1 MYKYVHLMFNDKFNK
16 SVVDFLNKHFNPQD
30 HLFLCKR
37 FFKEFPFPT
46 GANVMEIQSL
56 YQINWNELHAE
67 KIICHS
73 LFDNEVIDF
82 LFAHKEYLKKAVW
95 IMWGGDFYKY
105 PEDEKNIYV
114 RQNFAHYVTNYEKE
128 EISAKLKIDITPYRL
143 RYNFP
148 VNKEILD
155 TCIQKKHDD
164 IVIQIN
170 NSADDS
176 TLEVLACLRKFA
188 DENIRIRTILS
199 YGKLAYKDIIIQKG
213 KEYFGDKFE
222 YLDKIL
228 SPKYYANYL
237 AENDILILNQDR
249 SQGVGNTL
257 ASLYLGKKIFI
268 RREIS
273 TATRLEREGFVIYDT
288 NTIKNLT
295 FAEFVKND
303 YAEQN
308 KEVVKKSFDED
319 FIKSQWEVI
328 LAS

>member
-1 MYKYVHLMFNDKFNK
+1 MFNDKFNK
-16 SVVDFLNKHFNPQD
+16 AVVDFLNKHFNPQD

-82 LFAHKEYLKKAVW
+82 LFAHKEYLKKAAW
-95 IMWGGDFYKY
+95 IIWGGDFYNY

-114 RQNFAHYVTNYEKE
+114 RQNFAQYISNQEKE
-128 EISAKLKIDITPYRL
+128 EISAKFKKDIIPYKL

-176 TLEVLACLRKFA
+176 TLEVLALLRKFA

-237 AENDILILNQDR
+237 AENDILILNQNR
-249 SQGVGNTL
+249 SQGVGNTI
-257 ASLYLGKKIFI
+257 ASFYLGSKVFI
-268 RREIS
+268 RKEIS
-273 TATRLEREGFVIYDT
+273 TVTWLKKDNFVLYDT
-288 NTIKNLT
+288 NSIKDLT
-295 FAEFVKND
+295 FAEFVKNE

-308 KEVVKKSFDED
+308 KEIAKKYVDEN
-319 FIKSQWEVI
+319 IKKSQWEAI

>member
-1 MYKYVHLMFNDKFNK
+1 MFKYVHLMFNDKFNK
-16 SVVDFLNKHFNPQD
+16 SVVDFLNKHFKQQD

-37 FFKEFPFPT
+37 FYKEFPFPT
-46 GANVMEIQSL
+46 GTNVLEILSL
-56 YQINWNELHAE
+56 CQINWNELQAE

-73 LFDNEVIDF
+73 LFDKEVINF

-95 IMWGGDFYKY
+95 IMWGGDFYNY

-114 RQNFAHYVTNYEKE
+114 RQNFAQYVTNYEKE
-128 EISAKLKIDITPYRL
+128 EIAAKLKIDITPYRL

-148 VNKEILD
+148 VDKKILD
-155 TCIQKKHDD
+155 RCIQKKHDD

-176 TLEVLACLRKFA
+176 TLEVLECLRKFA
-188 DENIRIRTILS
+188 DKNIRIRTILS
-199 YGKLAYKDIIIQKG
+199 YGKLAYKDMIIQKG
-213 KEYFGDKFE
+213 KEYFGDTFE

-228 SPKYYANYL
+228 PPRDYANYL

-249 SQGVGNTL
+249 SQGMGNTL
-257 ASLYLGKKIFI
+257 ASFYLGKKIFI
-268 RREIS
+268 RKEIS
-273 TATRLEREGFVIYDT
+273 TTTRLEREGFVVYDT
-288 NTIKNLT
+288 NTIKDLS

-308 KEVVKKSFDED
+308 KEAVKKSFDED
-319 FIKSQWEVI
+319 VIKSQWEAI